1 MINPKLLDE
10 IAAKFAEVMASSP
23 AKDLEKNARALL
35 TSAFSRLDLVT
46 RQEYDVQQE
55 ILARTREK
63 LGHLERRLAEL
74 EARLAGGGSE
84 DKG

>member
-35 TSAFSRLDLVT
+35 ASAFSRLDLVT

-63 LGHLERRLAEL
+63 LGHLEQRLAEL